1 MEMGQG
7 TFLVTGPNRREIS
20 ARAMGTE
27 KEEKATEWNY
37 STVKSAQRLSA
48 NIIDTSEWTC
58 ANYIDM

>member
-27 KEEKATEWNY
+27 KEEKATEW
-37 STVKSAQRLSA
+37 KLFHREECAALER
-48 NIIDTSEWTC
+48 NIIDSRVRRS
-58 ANYIDM
+58 